1 MFKYTIHNFWQA
13 ARIVD
18 NNSRDQKLAVL
29 MKCYKDGNDSEKT
42 RFSYWHMHAEH
53 FTKSGF
59 PGLARKYPFHLWIM
73 KIGAPNDLVFD
84 LFDLLLLK

>member
-1 MFKYTIHNFWQA
+1 MINTESNGTFYKCLNTIHNFWQA

-42 RFSYWHMHAEH
+42 RFSY
-53 FTKSGF
+53 
-59 PGLARKYPFHLWIM
+59 
-73 KIGAPNDLVFD
+73 
-84 LFDLLLLK
+84 